1 MKKKILG
8 LLLILG
14 MLTGCTSKTNTNI
27 VNISVLNSKPEIQKS
42 LEQAAEKFTH
52 ENPKIRVKVVQH
64 SNLLAVEDK
73 IASMNNQET
82 TPTMMI
88 VDASFIQDFKDNL
101 VPLHE
106 EKWNEVMNVT
116 MGQASTNKE
125 GQLIAFPFALEG
137 IGFIYNE
144 EVMKEAGVDVSQIHT
159 RDQLEEAFK
168 KVEQI
173 GKAGVVVSNED
184 WSLANHFFTTA
195 LTVQSEEGSKVAQY
209 AEALRQKKVDLK
221 ADARVNGL
229 LDTFDLMKAYN
240 LYKADPLAPTAE
252 ICAEALATEQAGFWY
267 MGNWAIGNLNKF
279 GTSSEKYGFIPVPVS
294 NDASDFAN
302 QNIMGTIKYL
312 VINQQHNSVEQQEAA
327 KYFLEWLV
335 YAESGKDFM
344 IGQAN
349 LIPGAVDGEV
359 TYEDSLAQSI
369 QTYQAEGK
377 VMEHAMIYLPDNNPV
392 NVGGLL
398 RQYLVDEID
407 RETLLENI
415 AAFWAK

>member
-1 MKKKILG
+1 MLG

-73 IASMNNQET
+73 IASMHNQGT

-88 VDASFIQDFKDNL
+88 VDASFIQDYKDQL

-125 GQLIAFPFALEG
+125 GQLVAFPFALEG
-137 IGFIYNE
+137 MGFIYNE
-144 EVMKEAGVDVSQIHT
+144 DVMKEAGVDVSQIRT

-184 WSLANHFFTTA
+184 WSLANHLFTTA

-229 LDTFDLMKAYN
+229 LDTFDLMKAHN
-240 LYKADPLAPTAE
+240 LYKADPLASTAE
-252 ICAEALATEQAGFWY
+252 TCAEALATKQAGFWY
-267 MGNWAIGNLNKF
+267 MGNWAIGNLSKF
-279 GTSSEKYGFIPVPVS
+279 GTSSDQYGFIPVPIS

-302 QNIMGTIKYL
+302 QNLMGAIKYL
-312 VINQQHNSVEQQEAA
+312 VINQAHNSVEQQDAA

-335 YAESGKDFM
+335 YAESGHDFM
-344 IGQAN
+344 INQAN

-359 TYEDSLAQSI
+359 TYKDSLAQSI

-377 VMEHAMIYLPDNNPV
+377 VMEHAMIYLPDNYPV